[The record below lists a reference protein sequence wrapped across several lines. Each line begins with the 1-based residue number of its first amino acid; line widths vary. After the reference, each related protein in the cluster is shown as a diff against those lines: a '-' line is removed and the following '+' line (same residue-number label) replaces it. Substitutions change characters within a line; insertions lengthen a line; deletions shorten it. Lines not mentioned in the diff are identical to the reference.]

1 MPTLRH
7 WLAPGTP
14 DDARAA
20 IQPPLVEQLIAG
32 GVLRG
37 RCLNAGA
44 GEGMFVPVLDR
55 QTGITAVVD
64 IDLGPRR
71 RIAGTRA
78 PQFPVRGDLQRLPF
92 AAASF
97 DCCLCTEVLEHV
109 QDDGLAARELARALV
124 PGGHLVISVPSP
136 PAPPDPAHVR
146 EGYSLRDLSHVL
158 ESAGFTIERHAF
170 AFHVVMRA
178 LAHGWDAMPKSP
190 LARRVMPKAL
200 FRMAGWV
207 DARLPVGRPWDLI
220 VVARRR

>member
-1 MPTLRH
+1 MPSLRH

-20 IQPPLVEQLIAG
+20 IQPAAVERLIAG

-55 QTGITAVVD
+55 QTGVTAIVD

-92 AAASF
+92 ADDAF

-109 QDDGLAARELARALV
+109 PDDRLAARELARVLK
-124 PGGHLVISVPSP
+124 PGGHLVMSVPSP
-136 PAPPDPAHVR
+136 PAPHDPAHVR
-146 EGYSLRDLSHVL
+146 EGYDVAALSDVL
-158 ESAGFTIERHAF
+158 GSAGFTIERHAF
-170 AFHVVMRA
+170 AFHMIMRGV
-178 LAHGWDAMPKSP
+178 AHGWDAIPRSPLSRRLMPK
-190 LARRVMPKAL
+190 VL
-200 FRMAGWV
+200 FRTAGWL
-207 DARLPVGRPWDLI
+207 DARLRIGRPWDLM
-220 VVARRR
+220 VVARL